1 MVKDNR
7 YNIARIFIEK
17 GEIKTIAQIFDYIP
31 KSVVSPE
38 IKTNNNRFTRLINDP
53 LEFKLIE
60 LSKIA
65 KAIGIETKV
74 LVNMALR
81 KRTGGPD
88 RRKKQ
93 AGNSYRCI
101 YIISMETKII
111 RNELMF
117 VPCKQKKYGMV
128 FFKN

>member
-31 KSVVSPE
+31 KSVVSHE

-74 LVNMALR
+74 LVNMALQ
-81 KRTGGPD
+81 D
-88 RRKKQ
+88 EIRRSRSKK
-93 AGNSYRCI
+93 AGR
-101 YIISMETKII
+101 
-111 RNELMF
+111 
-117 VPCKQKKYGMV
+117 
-128 FFKN
+128 

>member
-31 KSVVSPE
+31 KSVVSHE

-53 LEFKLIE
+53 IEFKLIE

-65 KAIGIETKV
+65 KAIGVETKV
-74 LVNMALR
+74 LVNMALQDSVR
-81 KRTGGPD
+81 RT
-88 RRKKQ
+88 RSKK
-93 AGNSYRCI
+93 AGR
-101 YIISMETKII
+101 
-111 RNELMF
+111 
-117 VPCKQKKYGMV
+117 
-128 FFKN
+128 

>member
-31 KSVVSPE
+31 KSVVSQE
-38 IKTNNNRFTRLINDP
+38 LKTNNNRFTRLISDP

-65 KAIGIETKV
+65 SAIGIDTKV
-74 LVNMALR
+74 LVNMALQDENR
-81 KRTGGPD
+81 RNKPGKRPG
-88 RRKKQ
+88 R
-93 AGNSYRCI
+93 
-101 YIISMETKII
+101 
-111 RNELMF
+111 
-117 VPCKQKKYGMV
+117 
-128 FFKN
+128 

>member
-31 KSVVSPE
+31 KSVVSHE

-53 LEFKLIE
+53 IEFKLIE

-74 LVNMALR
+74 LVNMALQ
-81 KRTGGPD
+81 D
-88 RRKKQ
+88 AVRRSRSKK
-93 AGNSYRCI
+93 AGR
-101 YIISMETKII
+101 
-111 RNELMF
+111 
-117 VPCKQKKYGMV
+117 
-128 FFKN
+128 

>member
-1 MVKDNR
+1 MIKDNR

-31 KSVVSPE
+31 KSVVSHE

-65 KAIGIETKV
+65 KAIGVETKV
-74 LVNMALR
+74 LVNMALQDEIR
-81 KRTGGPD
+81 RSKNKR
-88 RRKKQ
+88 
-93 AGNSYRCI
+93 AGR
-101 YIISMETKII
+101 
-111 RNELMF
+111 
-117 VPCKQKKYGMV
+117 
-128 FFKN
+128 

>member
-31 KSVVSPE
+31 KSVVSHE

-74 LVNMALR
+74 LVNMALQDEIR
-81 KRTGGPD
+81 RSRSKR
-88 RRKKQ
+88 
-93 AGNSYRCI
+93 AGR
-101 YIISMETKII
+101 
-111 RNELMF
+111 
-117 VPCKQKKYGMV
+117 
-128 FFKN
+128 

>member
-31 KSVVSPE
+31 KSVVSHE

-65 KAIGIETKV
+65 KAIGVETKV
-74 LVNMALR
+74 LVNMALQDEIR
-81 KRTGGPD
+81 RSRSKRTG
-88 RRKKQ
+88 R
-93 AGNSYRCI
+93 
-101 YIISMETKII
+101 
-111 RNELMF
+111 
-117 VPCKQKKYGMV
+117 
-128 FFKN
+128 

>member
-1 MVKDNR
+1 MIKDNR

-31 KSVVSPE
+31 KSVVSHE

-65 KAIGIETKV
+65 KAIGVETKV
-74 LVNMALR
+74 LVNMALQDELR
-81 KRTGGPD
+81 RSKSKR
-88 RRKKQ
+88 
-93 AGNSYRCI
+93 AGR
-101 YIISMETKII
+101 
-111 RNELMF
+111 
-117 VPCKQKKYGMV
+117 
-128 FFKN
+128 

>member
-31 KSVVSPE
+31 KSVVSHE

-53 LEFKLIE
+53 IEFKLIE

-65 KAIGIETKV
+65 KAIGVETKV
-74 LVNMALR
+74 LVNMALQDEIR
-81 KRTGGPD
+81 RSRSKGTG
-88 RRKKQ
+88 R
-93 AGNSYRCI
+93 
-101 YIISMETKII
+101 
-111 RNELMF
+111 
-117 VPCKQKKYGMV
+117 
-128 FFKN
+128 

>member
-31 KSVVSPE
+31 KSVVSHE

-65 KAIGIETKV
+65 KAIGVETKV
-74 LVNMALR
+74 LVNMALQ
-81 KRTGGPD
+81 D
-88 RRKKQ
+88 AVRRSRSKK
-93 AGNSYRCI
+93 AGR
-101 YIISMETKII
+101 
-111 RNELMF
+111 
-117 VPCKQKKYGMV
+117 
-128 FFKN
+128 